1 MRVYANNLP
10 ALIIAISLIMAPYLL
25 VGSGV
30 YSSLAS
36 GKDLI
41 SEITSV
47 NEEQAKSGTT
57 ISIAGNGDILKHV
70 TETHDLPP
78 MIVIDIIASAKS
90 LKSRTV
96 SVKSDLLKQIR
107 IGYHQKKIRIVLD
120 IKGSDIP
127 PFATKVLNNR
137 LIVSLGTIDH
147 EKKERDIDAI
157 HPQNRKTPP
166 QTRKILSRSEM
177 LTAIK
182 ADDGQAD
189 TTFFR
194 KAVNAYKE
202 QDWQTATHEL
212 IELIKAFPEGRY
224 AEKAYFL
231 LAKACDNLH
240 PDPVQEYFKEIKD
253 HYDNA
258 VKKFPESI
266 FVPDAIL
273 STGNLYFK
281 KKSYHRAMT
290 LYNLI
295 LKKHKDSHANL
306 KALLKIVKI
315 RHLKNKYKDAVSGIN
330 YIISN
335 YPGFPEETEAK
346 ITMAKIAYEKN
357 SFHKSINILKDLIK
371 KTPENIYRYPEISL
385 YLGYNYFQ
393 LGKSTKARINLLR
406 FYNSCPDSKD
416 NHLTLSKIG
425 ETYRNEGSINDA
437 VKFYYLTVKQYPK
450 TEGSLISQIRLA
462 EQNKKRKIDLKIIQ
476 DIGSQNMGSPEEIYK
491 DIINNPPDN
500 NMRKSLAH
508 LAMLRLAILYGK
520 EKDYD
525 KSIDTL
531 KEFLKKYPLSS
542 LKKEAF
548 HTLNTVLTESFKED
562 LKRKQYISIIN
573 LYQRERKLILKI
585 ESPSPDLFLNIAR
598 AFKHLSLD
606 TMAINMFKRADKF
619 LPDMEK
625 PPDLL
630 YALSM
635 DSFKKD
641 KFEDAMPY
649 LNLLIKSYP
658 DDELTPYACKLK
670 GEIFFKQGKFL
681 RAANSFKLA
690 LKFSLKPCEKAKIW
704 IYNARALIK
713 GNSIKQALN
722 SMEKADNLKLS
733 CKSSYHQIYQ
743 DLGDLYLRLGYA
755 NKAIEAF
762 NQALDVE
769 EAEENKNLLKIKIA
783 RCYRL
788 LNKREDYMPIYG
800 EIASLENVLWSN
812 IAKYEMEGIDFD
824 DKIMKKSTK

>member
-1 MRVYANNLP
+1 MRAYANNLP
-10 ALIIAISLIMAPYLL
+10 ALIIAISIIMAPYHLA
-25 VGSGV
+25 GSGV
-30 YSSLAS
+30 YPSLAS
-36 GKDLI
+36 GKGLI
-41 SEITSV
+41 SEVTSV
-47 NEEQAKSGTT
+47 NEEQTKSGTT
-57 ISIAGNGDILKHV
+57 ISIAGNGNILKHV
-70 TETHDLPP
+70 TKTHDLPP
-78 MIVIDIIASAKS
+78 MIVIDIIAPAKS

-96 SVKSDLLKQIR
+96 PVKTDLLKQIR

-120 IKGSDIP
+120 IKGKDIP
-127 PFATKVLNNR
+127 PFTTKTINNR
-137 LIVSLGTIDH
+137 LIVSLGTLSH
-147 EKKERDIDAI
+147 EKKERDVDAI
-157 HPQNRKTPP
+157 PP
-166 QTRKILSRSEM
+166 QTRKTPSRSKI
-177 LTAIK
+177 LTVIK
-182 ADDGQAD
+182 PDDGQAD
-189 TTFFR
+189 TTLFR

-212 IELIKAFPEGRY
+212 NKLIKDFPEGRY
-224 AEKAYFL
+224 TENAYFI

-240 PDPVQEYFKEIKD
+240 PNPVQDQFKEIKC

-258 VKKFPESI
+258 VKKFPEST

-281 KKSYHRAMT
+281 AKNYYRAMT

-295 LKKHKDSHANL
+295 LKKHKDSDANL

-315 RHLKNKYKDAVSGIN
+315 MYLKNRYKDAVSEIN

-335 YPGFPEETEAK
+335 YPGLPEETEAK
-346 ITMAKIAYEKN
+346 ITMAKIAYGKN
-357 SFHKSINILKDLIK
+357 SFHKSINILTELIK
-371 KTPENIYRYPEISL
+371 KAPENIYRYPEISL

-416 NHLTLSKIG
+416 NHLTLSKVG
-425 ETYRNEGSINDA
+425 ETYRNEGSVNDA
-437 VKFYYLTVKQYPK
+437 VKFCYLTIKHYPK
-450 TEGSLISQIRLA
+450 TEGSLISQIRIA
-462 EQNKKRKIDLKIIQ
+462 EQYKKRKIDLKIIQ
-476 DIGSQNMGSPEEIYK
+476 DIGSQDIGSPEEIYK

-508 LAMLRLAILYGK
+508 LAMLRLAILYSK
-520 EKDYD
+520 EKDYN

-548 HTLNTVLTESFKED
+548 HTLNTVLTEFFKED
-562 LKRKQYISIIN
+562 LKRKQYISIVN

-585 ESPSPDLFLNIAR
+585 NSPSPDLFLNIAR
-598 AFKHLSLD
+598 AFKNLNLD
-606 TMAINMFKRADKF
+606 TMAIEMFKRADKF

-625 PPDLL
+625 PSDLL
-630 YALSM
+630 YSLSI
-635 DSFKKD
+635 DSFKKN
-641 KFEDAMPY
+641 KFEEALPY
-649 LNLLIKSYP
+649 LNLLIKSHP
-658 DDELTPYACKLK
+658 DDELTPYACKLE

-681 RAANSFKLA
+681 RAADSFELA
-690 LKFSLKPCEKAKIW
+690 LEFNLKPCEKAKIW
-704 IYNARALIK
+704 IYNAKALIK

-743 DLGDLYLRLGYA
+743 DIGDLYLRLGYA
-755 NKAIEAF
+755 NNALEAF

-824 DKIMKKSTK
+824 DKIMKKSIK